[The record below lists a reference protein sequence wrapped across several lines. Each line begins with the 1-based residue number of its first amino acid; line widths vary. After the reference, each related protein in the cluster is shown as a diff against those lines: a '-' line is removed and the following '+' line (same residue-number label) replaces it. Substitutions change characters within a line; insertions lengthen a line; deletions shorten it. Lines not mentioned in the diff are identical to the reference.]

1 MQASVVAST
10 GERDRRR
17 HWLCRERVN
26 AILRVPWPVR
36 AKAVENTTRLLMRH
50 ADALAGRHVLVVGA
64 DDPSLCQ
71 LPVAS
76 VTLHGDDA
84 SVPAVDAALLP
95 TVPEPC
101 DLVVVILPKSREQLA
116 FWLAAVRG
124 QLNTKTEVWLVG
136 AANGGVRGGVTTLET
151 LADEAAS
158 QFDSA
163 RHCKLFSST
172 LSPAPFVLAEHEQ
185 VWSLDGLAI
194 VSYPGVFSHGR
205 LDAGSALLLDT
216 LPAAGLAGAVL
227 DVGCGAGVLSAV
239 LAQRGARVTAVD
251 VSAAAVAA
259 TQQTLQRNGL
269 DGAVRLSDL
278 YAAVDGTFDVIVT
291 NPPFHDGTR
300 RTTDITRRLI
310 AEAPARLRAQG
321 ELWLV
326 ANQGLPY
333 GDWLREAFA
342 AVEVAAENRHFR
354 VWRAWR

>member
-1 MQASVVAST
+1 
-10 GERDRRR
+10 
-17 HWLCRERVN
+17 C
-26 AILRVPWPVR
+26 
-36 AKAVENTTRLLMRH
+36 
-50 ADALAGRHVLVVGA
+50 
-64 DDPSLCQ
+64 DD
-71 LPVAS
+71 V
-76 VTLHGDDA
+76 
-84 SVPAVDAALLP
+84 SVPAVAAALMP
-95 TVPEPC
+95 TVSEPC

-124 QLNTKTEVWLVG
+124 QLNAKTEVWLVG

-158 QFDSA
+158 QFNSA
-163 RHCKLFSST
+163 RHCKVFSST

-185 VWSLDGLAI
+185 VWSLDDLAI

-205 LDAGSALLLDT
+205 LDAGSALLLAT
-216 LPAAGLAGAVL
+216 LPAGLAGAVL
-227 DVGCGAGVLSAV
+227 DVGCGAGVISAV
-239 LAQRGARVTAVD
+239 LSQRGARVTAVD

-269 DGAVRLSDL
+269 DGTVQLSDL

-333 GDWLREAFA
+333 GEWLREA
-342 AVEVAAENRHFR
+342 
-354 VWRAWR
+354 

>member
-1 MQASVVAST
+1 
-10 GERDRRR
+10 
-17 HWLCRERVN
+17 
-26 AILRVPWPVR
+26 
-36 AKAVENTTRLLMRH
+36 MRH

-64 DDPSLCQ
+64 DDPSLGQ
-71 LPVAS
+71 LPAAR

-84 SVPAVDAALLP
+84 SVPAVAATLLP

-124 QLNTKTEVWLVG
+124 QLSTTTEVWLVG

-163 RHCKLFSST
+163 RHCKVFSST

-185 VWSLDGLAI
+185 VWSLDDLAI

-205 LDAGSALLLDT
+205 LDAGSALLLAT

-227 DVGCGAGVLSAV
+227 DMGCGAGVISV
-239 LAQRGARVTAVD
+239 TLAQRGARVTAVD

-259 TQQTLQRNGL
+259 TRQTLQRNGL
-269 DGAVRLSDL
+269 DGTVWLSDL
-278 YAAVDGTFDVIVT
+278 YSAVDGTFDVIVT

-310 AEAPARLRAQG
+310 TEAPARLRGNG

-342 AVEVAAENRHFR
+342 RVEVAAENRHFR
-354 VWRAWR
+354 VWHAWR